1 MKRTLVDCPF
11 PSREYHEKLSQ
22 VDECSFNSGNLRE
35 IGKSKNVYKPMK
47 HEGLKVKQKHENIF
61 ISIMNLKEEY
71 LWQFDYNKVNPKE
84 GGTLVFCDF

>member
-1 MKRTLVDCPF
+1 
-11 PSREYHEKLSQ
+11 
-22 VDECSFNSGNLRE
+22 
-35 IGKSKNVYKPMK
+35 MK